1 MKRIFVAIHPARD
14 VRVVWYDERTRK
26 LGSILFDADKGLYDP
41 LENFIAQHLYYRRTK
56 SIHIDYQMPRDRT
69 AERKVSVVNRLP
81 GQKKSTYVPVR
92 GVDKAIPGA
101 VLADISFSTV
111 RFKLLRKCLKLH
123 KQGYW
128 LIGRDTWQRWH
139 GFHEIFNSDITNT
152 EIRLVHKLAAK
163 ARFPSFKGDLNVF
176 APALLVLAWAMDR
189 KECYYEFGD
198 KKNIRVF

>member
-26 LGSILFDADKGLYDP
+26 LGSILFDADKGLYDQ

-56 SIHIDYQMPRDRT
+56 SIHIDYQMPKYRT
-69 AERKVSVVNRLP
+69 AEKKVSVVNRLP
-81 GQKKSTYVPVR
+81 GQNRHAYVPVR

-101 VLADISFSTV
+101 IVADISFSTLRFDQV
-111 RFKLLRKCLKLH
+111 RRCLKLN

-128 LIGRDTWQRWH
+128 LISRGTWQRWH
-139 GFHEIFNSDITNT
+139 GFHEIFNSDITNH
-152 EIRLVHKLAAK
+152 EIRLVHKFAAK
-163 ARFPSFKGDLNVF
+163 ARFPYFKGSLKVF

-189 KECYYEFGD
+189 KECYFDFGSG
-198 KKNIRVF
+198 KKIRVF